1 MPDDQNPRIAKTQ
14 TKEADSTE
22 HTRSGTC
29 FRPNVDIVELPDE
42 LVVLA
47 DMPGTTSQDTQI
59 DFESGTLTI
68 HARVAPR
75 QPQGTEYLL
84 HEYDVGDF
92 FRTFQVSEAID
103 ANHITAE
110 YANGVLTLHLPK
122 AEAAKP
128 RKIQVRS

>member
-22 HTRSGTC
+22 HTRSGAC

-59 DFESGTLTI
+59 DFENGTLSI

-84 HEYDVGDF
+84 QEYDVGDF

-122 AEAAKP
+122 AEAARP